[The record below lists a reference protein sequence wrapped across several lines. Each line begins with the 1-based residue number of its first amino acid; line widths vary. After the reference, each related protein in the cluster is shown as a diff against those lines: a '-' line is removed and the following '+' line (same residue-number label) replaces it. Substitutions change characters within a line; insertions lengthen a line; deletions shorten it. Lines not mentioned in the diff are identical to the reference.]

1 MIRPQRPSQP
11 KRSAAR
17 NGKAGGAAFI
27 RGRNRGIYSEG
38 VSGQRNGSGAANQEP
53 VRHAG
58 LIYAV
63 KSHPYRV
70 FVSRRMRTC
79 SCSTMLH

>member
-11 KRSAAR
+11 KRSRAQ

-38 VSGQRNGSGAANQEP
+38 VSGQRKFAEALREALGEVEWG
-53 VRHAG
+53 
-58 LIYAV
+58 
-63 KSHPYRV
+63 
-70 FVSRRMRTC
+70 
-79 SCSTMLH
+79 